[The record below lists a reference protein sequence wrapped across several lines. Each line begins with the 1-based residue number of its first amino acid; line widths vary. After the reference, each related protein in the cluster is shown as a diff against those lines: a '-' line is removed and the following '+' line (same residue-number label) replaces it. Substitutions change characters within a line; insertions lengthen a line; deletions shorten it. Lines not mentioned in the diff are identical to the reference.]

1 VSDKLIA
8 KFINAT
14 GMDATMAR
22 CLVDEGY
29 TTVEELAFVPVAEM
43 KTICGLDFDA
53 YLVYRQRAR
62 DFIYRD
68 AP

>member
-1 VSDKLIA
+1 MSDQVIA

-22 CLVDEGY
+22 HLVDEGY
-29 TTVEELAFVPVAEM
+29 TTVEELALVPVTEM
-43 KTICGLDFDA
+43 KAIQGFDFDA